1 MSADE
6 LGMIESIDYKRVFD
20 ANDPGVKNDMYQ
32 IIMDYL
38 YKEKMYSTAVIFQ
51 DEANMRSNEAS
62 AKRCSCRSKL
72 EFYLRFLF
80 FHFYL

>member
-1 MSADE
+1 MSAED
-6 LGMIESIDYKRVFD
+6 LGMIESIDYKRVFN

-38 YKEKMYSTAVIFQ
+38 YKEKLYSTAVIFQ

-62 AKRCSCRSKL
+62 TKRCYCKSDFVFR
-72 EFYLRFLF
+72 
-80 FHFYL
+80 